1 MITNKDNT
9 PFFAGK
15 INSDDK
21 SSSAQYIGGIAGSVD
36 NSSIEGFYVTPL
48 DDITNVFK
56 CNMLNGDPTT
66 TSYIALETAD
76 GKRTLV
82 ASHSG
87 KSKDF
92 DQVLN
97 QLKAN
102 IHQGGVMTW

>member
-1 MITNKDNT
+1 MGGLQRIYSDFANSPRIFSPKLGVAVSNHFILDYNNT
-9 PFFAGK
+9 K
-15 INSDDK
+15 
-21 SSSAQYIGGIAGSVD
+21 
-36 NSSIEGFYVTPL
+36 EGFYVTPL

-82 ASHSG
+82 AARSG